1 MTKEIETEKIIRN
14 KVQDLFR
21 TYKGIL
27 TFILPIF
34 LALIVGS
41 VITNN
46 KPEIMGSTLIA
57 SGLANLIALGFI
69 TNIFIVFGLE
79 YIDLKDKIPRGKELT
94 IGTIKLAIWNSFLG
108 LFNFLYLMFLM
119 WMFTDVT
126 HFMTQSFFTGNNID
140 WWGVLLSLFQFEFL
154 TISMTLFFAHFF
166 DSKKHYV
173 ILSFL
178 YFLAFGYLAGGMFGP
193 GATYWMSF
201 PSYFLP
207 HTYVT
212 HFLSA
217 SFTNGYYDVAHL
229 FTKGD
234 IYKWVND
241 GISDKGYAKFI
252 FWIMN
257 HKSEAWSNFNQSI
270 FIQHGSSIWDMSVW
284 KPYRWADANGDS
296 WKNGDQFYNNFYQV
310 NALNVFV
317 PITISASLSTVF
329 WIVKNQKPKRNHEG
343 KEEK

>member
-1 MTKEIETEKIIRN
+1 MACKEKTNNVIIKN
-14 KVQDLFR
+14 KVISLFT

-34 LALIVGS
+34 LSLIVGS

-46 KPEIMGSTLIA
+46 KPDVMGSTLIA

-79 YIDLKDKIPRGKELT
+79 YIDLKDKVPRGKELT
-94 IGTIKLAIWNSFLG
+94 IGTMKLALWNSFLG

-126 HFMTQSFFTGNNID
+126 HFMTNKFFTGNNID
-140 WWGVLLSLFQFEFL
+140 WWGVLLSLLQFEMI

-166 DSKKHYV
+166 NCKKHYA
-173 ILSFL
+173 IISLL
-178 YFLAFGYLAGGMFGP
+178 YFLGFGYLAGGMFGP

-201 PSYFLP
+201 PSYFMP

-212 HFLSA
+212 HFLAA
-217 SFTNGYYDVAHL
+217 SFTDGYYDVAHL
-229 FTKGD
+229 FTSGD
-234 IYKWVND
+234 IHRWVKD
-241 GISDKGYAKFI
+241 GIDTHGGNPKLFI
-252 FWIMN
+252 WWIVNN
-257 HKSEAWSNFNQSI
+257 HEEALKSFNQSI

-284 KPYRWADANGDS
+284 KPFHWANENGDAWVS
-296 WKNGDQFYNNFYQV
+296 GNQYYNNFYQV

-317 PITISASLSTVF
+317 PLVTSLTLATSF
-329 WIVKNQKPKRNHEG
+329 WFIKNNK
-343 KEEK
+343 